1 MLRTT
6 QNLRKDTIAP
16 PKCNRFV
23 LKFVLG
29 FVFRFVLG
37 FVLGFVHGFVHEFSH
52 YSMSSDYEKRKG
64 GKGVGRLGTQMEC
77 WLIKPFQ
84 GISGYIICG

>member
-1 MLRTT
+1 MDLY
-6 QNLRKDTIAP
+6 LSLYLDL
-16 PKCNRFV
+16 CFG
-23 LKFVLG
+23 L
-29 FVFRFVLG
+29 VLG

-64 GKGVGRLGTQMEC
+64 GKGVGRLGTQMKC

-84 GISGYIICG
+84 GISGYIIRG